1 MKKPLIL
8 LSAVLLCL
16 TAVAGARTINGGAA
30 WFNPSGVKGNGGVL
44 FSLGYGQRV
53 DEMVMATL
61 QLDFMNKTFTKEI
74 ETSVDLDTSSTVS
87 LSTREVAYNHT
98 VKYLPI
104 SAGVVIT
111 LPVDITASIRPF
123 IEGRVGYGIAN
134 VSYDYNESLYDIPDA
149 SRPESGTYGGF
160 GWRLNGGLRVSLGS
174 RSGLTIGAFYNGNKV
189 SRSQDANTF
198 VDLDMSGLGGGRAWN

>member
-1 MKKPLIL
+1 
-8 LSAVLLCL
+8 
-16 TAVAGARTINGGAA
+16 
-30 WFNPSGVKGNGGVL
+30 
-44 FSLGYGQRV
+44 
-53 DEMVMATL
+53 
-61 QLDFMNKTFTKEI
+61 
-74 ETSVDLDTSSTVS
+74 
-87 LSTREVAYNHT
+87 VAYNHT

-198 VDLDMSGLGGGRAWN
+198 VDLDMSGLGGGAGLELSGF